1 MSFTT
6 WLACRLWCLACTAG
20 GAILVAGTI
29 AGLAAG
35 LFCVKFVA
43 AATGAPQLSADAVC
57 RNLLRFG
64 TTSLLTGLAIAVF
77 LAVSRGWSRPVPS
90 AEPTTM
96 PRPVPDN
103 ERRASGWLL
112 LLASALIALPVGTVR
127 AAIPALGFVEQHF
140 ERLSQSL
147 DGMLLM
153 APLFGLTTTAT
164 LFVGELAV
172 LLLFLARHP
181 LFPRA
186 YIVLAMAHLGFLLG
200 LHNAL
205 EGTRLITTLAGSQF
219 PILQQHEVTM
229 AAVVR
234 NLSWLLGAHGIAI
247 PLVLL
252 PGAVRTTFA
261 NRLPGSPYGQP
272 LPVIPAATAP
282 RQPERS
288 AMSVQTGAAGVGPFQ
303 GAKYFVRATYL
314 SWPLAGVLKVNDL
327 DSGRTFTAR
336 IVPLQLRPTIE
347 VYSERREKTQL
358 LKIKSQGVLAMG
370 AWFDI
375 LDGATHETVGAVK
388 KKFASDW
395 LIHDRQRQPIGVVTQ
410 SRASLGFGEYVAYI
424 GQHPVASFTWS
435 NVLKPALGIDL
446 SGDNPQLL
454 DRRLGIA
461 LGVLLF
467 VNRSFASS

>member
-1 MSFTT
+1 MSLTT
-6 WLACRLWCLACTAG
+6 WLARRLWRLACTAG

-35 LFCVKFVA
+35 LFCVKFA
-43 AATGAPQLSADAVC
+43 ASATGAPQLSVDAVC

-64 TTSLLTGLAIAVF
+64 TTSLLTGLAITGF
-77 LAVSRGWSRPVPS
+77 LAGSRGWPRPGPA
-90 AEPTTM
+90 AEPTTVLK
-96 PRPVPDN
+96 PVTDD

-112 LLASALIALPVGTVR
+112 LLAAALIALPVGTVL
-127 AAIPALGFVEQHF
+127 AAIPALGFVGRHF
-140 ERLSQSL
+140 ERVSQSL
-147 DGMLLM
+147 DGLLLM
-153 APLFGLTTTAT
+153 APLYGLTTTAT

-172 LLLFLARHP
+172 LLLFLARHS

-205 EGTRLITTLAGSQF
+205 EGTRLVTALAGSQF
-219 PILQQHEVTM
+219 PILQQHEATM
-229 AAVVR
+229 VVVVR
-234 NLSWLLGAHGIAI
+234 HLSWLLGAHGIAI

-261 NRLPGSPYGQP
+261 RRLPGAPDSQP
-272 LPVIPAATAP
+272 LPVIPAAMTP
-282 RQPERS
+282 RQPEPS
-288 AMSVQTGAAGVGPFQ
+288 AVSVQTGPAGVGPFQ
-303 GAKYFVRATYL
+303 GAKYVVRATYL
-314 SWPLAGVLKVNDL
+314 SWPLAGVLKVTEF

-336 IVPLQLRPTIE
+336 MVPLQLRPTIE
-347 VYSERREKTQL
+347 VYSERRERTQIL
-358 LKIKSQGVLAMG
+358 EIKSRGILAMG

-375 LDGATHETVGAVK
+375 LDGATHETIGAVK
-388 KKFASDW
+388 KQVASDW
-395 LIHDRQRQPIGVVTQ
+395 LIHDRQSQPIGVVTQ
-410 SRASLGFGEYVAYI
+410 RRASLGFGEYVAYL
-424 GQHPVASFTWS
+424 GQHPVASFSWS

-446 SGDNPQLL
+446 SGDNQQLL

-467 VNRSFASS
+467 MHRSFASS